1 MTDTSST
8 RTTEGEAQVPRRSRL
23 HRVIRYIP
31 LIAPVL
37 LWAVPCWVLLYTGQR
52 WPLPVMLLGTA
63 LFAFGL
69 VGMPFAMAR
78 GHGRRQ
84 QDRAAI
90 VGDTLLGTS
99 WILFT
104 WSVLL
109 GVLLRL
115 ALTVAAVGGSQDRAR
130 IVAWA
135 VLGVSALMIG
145 WGYAEARRV
154 PRVRRLD
161 VQLPRLGAGLDGLRV
176 VLITDTHY
184 GPLDRARWSARVCE
198 RVNILEADLVCHTGD
213 IADGTAQR
221 RRAQAAPL
229 GTVRATRARVYVTGN
244 HEYYSEAQGW
254 VDLMDELGWE
264 PLRNRHLLLERGG
277 DTLVVAGV
285 DDVTAESSGLAG
297 HRAHLAGALS
307 GADPELPVLLLAHQP
322 KFVDRAA
329 ADGIDLQLSGHTHGG
344 QIWPFHHLVR
354 LDQPALAGLS
364 HHGTRTLLY
373 TSRGTG
379 FWGPPFRVFAP
390 SEITLLI
397 LRSPHTPTSPSTGR
411 ADTST

>member
-8 RTTEGEAQVPRRSRL
+8 RPAEGEAQAPRQRRL
-23 HRVIRYIP
+23 RRLLRYLP
-31 LIAPVL
+31 MIAPVL
-37 LWAVPCWVLLYTGQR
+37 LWAVPCGVLLYTGQH
-52 WPLPVMLLGTA
+52 WPLPVTLAATA
-63 LFAFGL
+63 VFVLGL
-69 VGMPFAMAR
+69 VVMPPAMAR

-90 VGDTLLGTS
+90 IGDTLLGTS
-99 WILFT
+99 WVLFT

-115 ALTVAAVGGSQDRAR
+115 ALTLAGVGEGQDRAR
-130 IVAWA
+130 IVTWA
-135 VLGVSALMIG
+135 VLGISAVLLG

-161 VQLPRLGAGLDGLRV
+161 VQLPRLGAGLDGTRV
-176 VLITDTHY
+176 VLVTDTHY

-198 RVNILEADLVCHTGD
+198 TVNALEADLVCHTGD
-213 IADGTAQR
+213 IADGTAER

-229 GTVRATRARVYVTGN
+229 ATVRATRARVYVTGN

-285 DDVTAESSGLAG
+285 DDVTAESSGLPG
-297 HRAHLAGALS
+297 HRAHLAEALN
-307 GADPELPVLLLAHQP
+307 GTDPDLPVLLLAHQP

-329 ADGIDLQLSGHTHGG
+329 AAGVDLQLSGHTHGG

-354 LDQPALAGLS
+354 IDQPALAGLS
-364 HHGTRTLLY
+364 RHGDRTLLY

-390 SEITLLI
+390 SEITLLV
-397 LRSPHTPTSPSTGR
+397 LRSPNLPTSP
-411 ADTST
+411 

>member
-1 MTDTSST
+1 MTDTS
-8 RTTEGEAQVPRRSRL
+8 EARSADGAAPAPQQSRL
-23 HRVIRYIP
+23 RRLMRYIP

-37 LWAVPCWVLLYTGQR
+37 LWAVPCWVLLHAGQH
-52 WPLPVMLLGTA
+52 WPLPVAVGGTA
-63 LFAFGL
+63 LFVLGL
-69 VGMPFAMAR
+69 VVMPLAMMR

-90 VGDTLLGTS
+90 VGDSLLGAG
-99 WILFT
+99 WVLFT
-104 WSVLL
+104 WSVVL

-115 ALTVAAVGGSQDRAR
+115 ALTVAGVGDGQSRAR
-130 IVAWA
+130 IVTWA
-135 VLGVSALMIG
+135 VIGVAAVLLA

-154 PRVRRLD
+154 PRVRQLD
-161 VQLPRLGAGLDGLRV
+161 VELPRLGAGLDGTRV
-176 VLITDTHY
+176 ALITDTHY

-198 RVNILEADLVCHTGD
+198 KVNALEADLVCHTGD
-213 IADGTAQR
+213 IADGTAER

-297 HRAHLAGALS
+297 HGAHLDGALD
-307 GADPELPVLLLAHQP
+307 GADPDLPVLLLAHQP
-322 KFVDRAA
+322 KFIDRAA
-329 ADGIDLQLSGHTHGG
+329 AGGVDLQLSGHTHGG

-364 HHGTRTLLY
+364 RHGDRTLLY

-390 SEITLLI
+390 SEITLLV
-397 LRSPHTPTSPSTGR
+397 LRSPQQ
-411 ADTST
+411 DTT

>member
-1 MTDTSST
+1 MSATSNT
-8 RTTEGEAQVPRRSRL
+8 RPAESGAPAPRQSRL
-23 HRVIRYIP
+23 HRLMRYSP

-37 LWAVPCWVLLYTGQR
+37 LWAVPCWVLLHAGQH
-52 WPLPVMLLGTA
+52 WPLPVTLVGTA
-63 LFAFGL
+63 LFALGL
-69 VGMPFAMAR
+69 MCMPLAMAR

-84 QDRAAI
+84 SDWAAI

-99 WILFT
+99 WVLFT

-109 GVLLRL
+109 GAVLRL
-115 ALTVAAVGGSQDRAR
+115 ALTVAGVGEGQDRAR
-130 IVAWA
+130 IVTWA
-135 VLGVSALMIG
+135 VLGVTAVLLA

-161 VQLPRLGAGLDGLRV
+161 VQLPRLSAGLDGLRV

-198 RVNILEADLVCHTGD
+198 TVNTLEPDLVCHTGD
-213 IADGTAQR
+213 IADGTAER

-229 GTVRATRARVYVTGN
+229 GTVRATHARVYVTGN

-297 HRAHLAGALS
+297 HRAHLAGALN
-307 GADPELPVLLLAHQP
+307 GADPDLPVLLLAHQP

-329 ADGIDLQLSGHTHGG
+329 AHGIDLQLSGHTHGG

-354 LDQPALAGLS
+354 IDQPALAGLS
-364 HHGTRTLLY
+364 HHGTRTFLY

-390 SEITLLI
+390 SEITLLV
-397 LRSPHTPTSPSTGR
+397 LRSRHLPPSP
-411 ADTST
+411 

>member
-1 MTDTSST
+1 MTDTSETLPADSET
-8 RTTEGEAQVPRRSRL
+8 HAPRRNPLLRL
-23 HRVIRYIP
+23 MRYLP

-37 LWAVPCWVLLYTGQR
+37 LWAVPCGVLLYTGQH
-52 WPLPVMLLGTA
+52 WPLPVTIAGTA
-63 LFAFGL
+63 LFVLGL
-69 VGMPFAMAR
+69 VGMPLAMVR

-84 QDRAAI
+84 QDRVAI
-90 VGDTLLGTS
+90 LGDTLLGGS
-99 WILFT
+99 WVLFT

-115 ALTVAAVGGSQDRAR
+115 ALTLAGVGESQDRAR

-135 VLGVSALMIG
+135 VLGTTAVLLA

-161 VQLPRLGAGLDGLRV
+161 VRLPRLGAGLDGTRV

-184 GPLDRARWSARVCE
+184 GPLDRARWSERVCE
-198 RVNILEADLVCHTGD
+198 TVNTLEADVVCHTGD
-213 IADGTAQR
+213 IADGTAER
-221 RRAQAAPL
+221 RRAQAVPL
-229 GTVRATRARVYVTGN
+229 GTVQATKARVYVTGN

-254 VDLMDELGWE
+254 VDLMGELGWE

-297 HRAHLAGALS
+297 HRAHLAGALD
-307 GADPELPVLLLAHQP
+307 GADPDLPVLLLAHQP
-322 KFVDRAA
+322 KFVDKAA
-329 ADGIDLQLSGHTHGG
+329 AAGIDLQLSGHTHGG

-364 HHGTRTLLY
+364 RHGTRTLLY

-390 SEITLLI
+390 SEITLLV
-397 LRSPHTPTSPSTGR
+397 LRSPQATAAP
-411 ADTST
+411 

>member
-1 MTDTSST
+1 MTDTDKARSADDAAHAT
-8 RTTEGEAQVPRRSRL
+8 QQSRL
-23 HRVIRYIP
+23 GRLMRYLP

-37 LWAVPCWVLLYTGQR
+37 LWTVPCVVLLYTRQH
-52 WPLPVMLLGTA
+52 WPLPVALGGTA
-63 LFAFGL
+63 LFVLGL
-69 VGMPFAMAR
+69 VVMPLAMAR

-84 QDRAAI
+84 QDWAAI
-90 VGDTLLGTS
+90 VGDTLLGGS

-109 GVLLRL
+109 GIVLRL
-115 ALTVAAVGGSQDRAR
+115 ALTVAGVGDGQDRAR
-130 IVAWA
+130 IVTWA
-135 VLGVSALMIG
+135 VLGVAGVLLV

-161 VQLPRLGAGLDGLRV
+161 VQLPRLGPGLDGTRV
-176 VLITDTHY
+176 ALITDTHY

-198 RVNILEADLVCHTGD
+198 KVNTLDADLVCHTGD
-213 IADGTAQR
+213 IADGTAER

-297 HRAHLAGALS
+297 HRAHLAGALD
-307 GADPELPVLLLAHQP
+307 GADPDLPVLLLAHQP
-322 KFVDRAA
+322 KFIDRAA
-329 ADGIDLQLSGHTHGG
+329 AGGVDLQLSGHTHGG

-354 LDQPALAGLS
+354 IDQPALAGLS
-364 HHGTRTLLY
+364 RHGTRTQLY

-390 SEITLLI
+390 SEITLLV
-397 LRSPHTPTSPSTGR
+397 LRSPQRSPTP
-411 ADTST
+411 

>member
-1 MTDTSST
+1 MTDTSNT
-8 RTTEGEAQVPRRSRL
+8 RPADSEARERPSRL
-23 HRVIRYIP
+23 HRLMRFIP

-37 LWAVPCWVLLYTGQR
+37 LWAVPCWVLLYSGQH
-52 WPLPVMLLGTA
+52 WPLPVTLAGTA
-63 LFAFGL
+63 LFVLGL
-69 VGMPFAMAR
+69 VGMPLAMVR

-84 QDRAAI
+84 QDRLAI
-90 VGDTLLGTS
+90 VGDTLLGAS

-109 GVLLRL
+109 SVLLRL
-115 ALTVAAVGGSQDRAR
+115 ALALAGVGEGQDRAR
-130 IVAWA
+130 IVTWA
-135 VLGVSALMIG
+135 VLGVTAVLLA

-161 VQLPRLGAGLDGLRV
+161 VQLPRLGAGLDGTRV

-184 GPLDRARWSARVCE
+184 GPLDRARWSERVCE
-198 RVNILEADLVCHTGD
+198 KVNTLEADLVCHTGD
-213 IADGTAQR
+213 IADGTAER

-229 GTVRATRARVYVTGN
+229 GTVEATRARVYVTGN
-244 HEYYSEAQGW
+244 HEYYREAQGW

-264 PLRNRHLLLERGG
+264 PLRNRHVLLERGG

-297 HRAHLAGALS
+297 HRAHLDGALD

-322 KFVDRAA
+322 KFIDRAA
-329 ADGIDLQLSGHTHGG
+329 AAGIDLQLSGHTHGG

-354 LDQPALAGLS
+354 IDQPTVAGLS
-364 HHGTRTLLY
+364 RHGDRTLLY

-390 SEITLLI
+390 SEITLLV
-397 LRSPHTPTSPSTGR
+397 LRSPQASVSPR
-411 ADTST
+411 

>member
-1 MTDTSST
+1 MTETDDT
-8 RTTEGEAQVPRRSRL
+8 RPAAGEAPAAPRSRL
-23 HRVIRYIP
+23 ERLMRYIP
-31 LIAPVL
+31 LVAPVL
-37 LWAVPCWVLLYTGQR
+37 LWTVPCWILLHTGQH
-52 WPLPVMLLGTA
+52 WPSPVTVIGTV
-63 LFAFGL
+63 LFALGL
-69 VGMPFAMAR
+69 IGMPLAMVR

-84 QDRAAI
+84 QDAAAI
-90 VGDTLLGTS
+90 VGDTLLGS
-99 WILFT
+99 IWVLFT

-115 ALTVAAVGGSQDRAR
+115 ALTVADLGDGQDRAR
-130 IVAWA
+130 TVTWA
-135 VLGVSALMIG
+135 VVGVAAVLLA

-161 VQLPRLGAGLDGLRV
+161 VRLPRLGAGLDGTRV

-198 RVNILEADLVCHTGD
+198 TVNTLEADLVCHTGD
-213 IADGTAQR
+213 IADGTAER

-254 VDLMDELGWE
+254 VDLMHELGWE
-264 PLRNRHLLLERGG
+264 PLRNRHVLLERGG

-285 DDVTAESSGLAG
+285 DDVTAESSGLEG
-297 HRAHLAGALS
+297 HGAHLAGALD
-307 GADPELPVLLLAHQP
+307 GADPGLPVLLLAHQP
-322 KFVDRAA
+322 TFVDRAA
-329 ADGIDLQLSGHTHGG
+329 AHGIDLQLSGHTHGG

-354 LDQPALAGLS
+354 LDQPSLAGLS
-364 HHGTRTLLY
+364 HHGARTLLY

-390 SEITLLI
+390 SEITLLV
-397 LRSPHTPTSPSTGR
+397 LRSPQKS
-411 ADTST
+411 D

>member
-1 MTDTSST
+1 MTEISNTGST
-8 RTTEGEAQVPRRSRL
+8 AQEAQGASRSRL
-23 HRVIRYIP
+23 RRLMRYLP
-31 LIAPVL
+31 LIAPLL
-37 LWAVPCWVLLYTGQR
+37 LWTVPCWVLLHTGQR
-52 WPLPVMLLGTA
+52 WPLPVTLTGTA
-63 LFAFGL
+63 LFALGL
-69 VGMPFAMAR
+69 TGMPLAMAR

-90 VGDTLLGTS
+90 VGDTLLGGI
-99 WILFT
+99 WVLFT

-109 GVLLRL
+109 GVPLRL
-115 ALTVAAVGGSQDRAR
+115 VLAVAGVGDGQGRAR
-130 IVAWA
+130 IVTWTVLCTAA
-135 VLGVSALMIG
+135 VLLA

-161 VQLPRLGAGLDGLRV
+161 VPLPRLGAGLDGTRV

-198 RVNILEADLVCHTGD
+198 TVNGLEADLVCHTGD
-213 IADGTAQR
+213 IADGTAER

-297 HRAHLAGALS
+297 HRAHLAGALQ
-307 GADPELPVLLLAHQP
+307 GADPDLPVLLLAHQP

-329 ADGIDLQLSGHTHGG
+329 AQGIDLQLSGHTHGG

-354 LDQPALAGLS
+354 LDQPVVAGLS
-364 HHGTRTLLY
+364 HHGARTLLY

-390 SEITLLI
+390 SEITLLV
-397 LRSPHTPTSPSTGR
+397 LRSPERSTSP
-411 ADTST
+411 

>member
-1 MTDTSST
+1 MTNSSET
-8 RTTEGEAQVPRRSRL
+8 RLADDAAREPDQGRLRRL
-23 HRVIRYIP
+23 MRYIP

-37 LWAVPCWVLLYTGQR
+37 LWAVPCWVLLHAGQQ
-52 WPLPVMLLGTA
+52 WPAAVRLAGTA
-63 LFAFGL
+63 VFVLGL
-69 VGMPFAMAR
+69 VGMPLAMMH

-90 VGDTLLGTS
+90 AGDALLGIS
-99 WILFT
+99 WVLFT

-115 ALTVAAVGGSQDRAR
+115 ALTLADVGDGQERAR
-130 IVAWA
+130 IVTWSVLGTAA
-135 VLGVSALMIG
+135 VLLA

-161 VQLPRLGAGLDGLRV
+161 VELPRLGAGLDGTRV
-176 VLITDTHY
+176 ALITDTHY
-184 GPLDRARWSARVCE
+184 GPLDRARWSERVCE
-198 RVNILEADLVCHTGD
+198 TVNTLEADLVCHTGD
-213 IADGTAQR
+213 IADGTAER

-285 DDVTAESSGLAG
+285 DDVTAESSGLPG
-297 HRAHLAGALS
+297 HHADLAGALD
-307 GADPELPVLLLAHQP
+307 GADPGLPVLLLAHQP
-322 KFVDRAA
+322 KFVERAA
-329 ADGIDLQLSGHTHGG
+329 ADGVDLQLSGHTHGG

-354 LDQPALAGLS
+354 IDQPVLAGLS
-364 HHGTRTLLY
+364 RHGTRTLLY

-390 SEITLLI
+390 SEITLLV
-397 LRSPHTPTSPSTGR
+397 LRSPQRP
-411 ADTST
+411 AAA

>member
-1 MTDTSST
+1 MTETSDTRSAAD
-8 RTTEGEAQVPRRSRL
+8 EAREAPRSRL
-23 HRVIRYIP
+23 QRLMRYIP

-37 LWAVPCWVLLYTGQR
+37 LWAVPCWVLLHTGQR
-52 WPLPVMLLGTA
+52 WPLPVTLIGTA
-63 LFAFGL
+63 LSVLGL
-69 VGMPFAMAR
+69 AGMPLAMVR

-84 QDRAAI
+84 LDRAAI
-90 VGDTLLGTS
+90 VGDTLLGCV
-99 WILFT
+99 WVLFT

-115 ALTVAAVGGSQDRAR
+115 ALTVGGVGDGQDRAR
-130 IVAWA
+130 IVTWA
-135 VLGVSALMIG
+135 VLGVAAVLLG

-161 VQLPRLGAGLDGLRV
+161 VELPRLGAGLDGTRV

-198 RVNILEADLVCHTGD
+198 TVNTLEADLVCHTGD
-213 IADGTAQR
+213 IADGTAER

-229 GTVRATRARVYVTGN
+229 GTVQATRARVYVTGN

-254 VDLMDELGWE
+254 VDLMGELGWE

-297 HRAHLAGALS
+297 HRAHLTGALR
-307 GADPELPVLLLAHQP
+307 GADPDHPVLLLAHQP
-322 KFVDRAA
+322 KFIDRAA
-329 ADGIDLQLSGHTHGG
+329 AHGIDLQLSGHTHGG
-344 QIWPFHHLVR
+344 QIWPFHYLVR
-354 LDQPALAGLS
+354 LDQPAVAGLS
-364 HHGTRTLLY
+364 GHGARTLLY

-390 SEITLLI
+390 SEITLLV
-397 LRSPHTPTSPSTGR
+397 LRSPRRSG
-411 ADTST
+411 

>member
-8 RTTEGEAQVPRRSRL
+8 RPAEGEAQAPRRRRL
-23 HRVIRYIP
+23 LRYIP
-31 LIAPVL
+31 MIAPVL
-37 LWAVPCWVLLYTGQR
+37 LWAVPCGVLLYTGQH
-52 WPLPVMLLGTA
+52 WPLPVTPVGTA
-63 LFAFGL
+63 LFVLGL
-69 VGMPFAMAR
+69 VGMPLAMAR

-90 VGDTLLGTS
+90 VGDALLGTS
-99 WILFT
+99 WVLFT

-109 GVLLRL
+109 GVLLRPAL
-115 ALTVAAVGGSQDRAR
+115 ALAGVGEGQDRAR
-130 IVAWA
+130 IVTWA
-135 VLGVSALMIG
+135 VLGISAVLLG

-161 VQLPRLGAGLDGLRV
+161 VRLPRLGAGLDGTRV
-176 VLITDTHY
+176 ALVTDTHY

-198 RVNILEADLVCHTGD
+198 TVNALEADLVCHTGD
-213 IADGTAQR
+213 IADGTAER

-229 GTVRATRARVYVTGN
+229 ATVRATRARVYVTGN

-285 DDVTAESSGLAG
+285 DDVTAESSGLPG
-297 HRAHLAGALS
+297 HRAHLAEALN
-307 GADPELPVLLLAHQP
+307 GADPDLPVLLLAHQP

-329 ADGIDLQLSGHTHGG
+329 AAGVDLQLSGHTHGG

-354 LDQPALAGLS
+354 IDQPALAGLS
-364 HHGTRTLLY
+364 RHGARTLLY

-390 SEITLLI
+390 SEITLLV
-397 LRSPHTPTSPSTGR
+397 LRSPDPPTSR
-411 ADTST
+411 

>member
-1 MTDTSST
+1 MTNSSET
-8 RTTEGEAQVPRRSRL
+8 RVADDAARESDHGRLRRL
-23 HRVIRYIP
+23 MRYIP

-37 LWAVPCWVLLYTGQR
+37 LWAVPCWVLLHAGQQ
-52 WPLPVMLLGTA
+52 WPAAVRLAGTA
-63 LFAFGL
+63 VFVLGL
-69 VGMPFAMAR
+69 VGMPLAMMH

-90 VGDTLLGTS
+90 AGDALLGIS
-99 WILFT
+99 WVLFT

-109 GVLLRL
+109 GVVLRL
-115 ALTVAAVGGSQDRAR
+115 ALTLADVGDGQERAR
-130 IVAWA
+130 IVTWSVLGTAA
-135 VLGVSALMIG
+135 VLLA

-161 VQLPRLGAGLDGLRV
+161 VELPRLGAGLDGTRV
-176 VLITDTHY
+176 ALITDTHY
-184 GPLDRARWSARVCE
+184 GPLDRARWSERVCE
-198 RVNILEADLVCHTGD
+198 TVNTLEADLVCHTGD
-213 IADGTAQR
+213 IADGTAER

-229 GTVRATRARVYVTGN
+229 GTVRATKARVYVTGN

-297 HRAHLAGALS
+297 HHADLAGALD
-307 GADPELPVLLLAHQP
+307 GADPGLPVLLLAHQP
-322 KFVDRAA
+322 KFVERAA

-354 LDQPALAGLS
+354 IDQPALAGLS
-364 HHGTRTLLY
+364 RHGARTLLY

-390 SEITLLI
+390 SEITLLV
-397 LRSPHTPTSPSTGR
+397 LRSPQRPT
-411 ADTST
+411 AA

>member
-1 MTDTSST
+1 MTDTSNT
-8 RTTEGEAQVPRRSRL
+8 RPADSDAQAQRQSRL
-23 HRVIRYIP
+23 HRLMRALP

-37 LWAVPCWVLLYTGQR
+37 LWTVPCWVLLFAGQH
-52 WPLPVMLLGTA
+52 WPLPVTAVGTA
-63 LFAFGL
+63 LFVLGL
-69 VGMPFAMAR
+69 IGMPLAMAR

-90 VGDTLLGTS
+90 IGDTLLGTS
-99 WILFT
+99 WVLFT

-109 GVLLRL
+109 GLFLRL
-115 ALTVAAVGGSQDRAR
+115 ALTVTGVGESQDRAR
-130 IVAWA
+130 IVTWA
-135 VLGVSALMIG
+135 VLGTAAALLA
-145 WGYAEARRV
+145 WGYVEARRV

-161 VQLPRLGAGLDGLRV
+161 VRLPRLGAGLDGLRV
-176 VLITDTHY
+176 ALITDTHY

-198 RVNILEADLVCHTGD
+198 TVNTLEADLVCHTGD
-213 IADGTAQR
+213 IADGTAER
-221 RRAQAAPL
+221 RRAQATPL
-229 GTVRATRARVYVTGN
+229 ATVRATHARVYVTGN
-244 HEYYSEAQGW
+244 HEYYSQAQGW

-264 PLRNRHLLLERGG
+264 PLRNRHVLLERGG

-297 HRAHLAGALS
+297 HRAHLTGALD
-307 GADPELPVLLLAHQP
+307 GADPDLPVLLLAHQP
-322 KFVDRAA
+322 KFIDRAA
-329 ADGIDLQLSGHTHGG
+329 AAGIDLQLSGHTHGG

-364 HHGTRTLLY
+364 RHGTRTLLY

-390 SEITLLI
+390 SEITLLV
-397 LRSPHTPTSPSTGR
+397 LRSPHAPTSM
-411 ADTST
+411 

>member
-1 MTDTSST
+1 MSDGSDTRSVEET
-8 RTTEGEAQVPRRSRL
+8 AQAPRPSLL
-23 HRVIRYIP
+23 HRLMRYLP

-37 LWAVPCWVLLYTGQR
+37 LWAVPCWVLLHAGQR
-52 WPLPVMLLGTA
+52 WPLPVALAGTA
-63 LFAFGL
+63 VFVLGL
-69 VGMPFAMAR
+69 VGMPLAMAR

-90 VGDTLLGTS
+90 AGDTLLGVS
-99 WILFT
+99 WVLFT

-109 GVLLRL
+109 GILLRP
-115 ALTVAAVGGSQDRAR
+115 ALRVAGVGDGQDRAR
-130 IVAWA
+130 IVTWA
-135 VLGVSALMIG
+135 VVGTAAVLLA

-161 VQLPRLGAGLDGLRV
+161 VRLPRLGAGLDGTRV

-198 RVNILEADLVCHTGD
+198 TVNTLEADLVCHTGD
-213 IADGTAQR
+213 IADGTAER
-221 RRAQAAPL
+221 RRAQAVPL

-285 DDVTAESSGLAG
+285 DDVTAESSGLPG
-297 HRAHLAGALS
+297 HRAHLAGALD
-307 GADPELPVLLLAHQP
+307 GADPDLPVLLLAHQP

-329 ADGIDLQLSGHTHGG
+329 AAGIDLQLSGHTHGG

-354 LDQPALAGLS
+354 LDQPVLAGLS
-364 HHGTRTLLY
+364 RHGTRTLLY

-390 SEITLLI
+390 SEITLLV
-397 LRSPHTPTSPSTGR
+397 LRSPQLPASP
-411 ADTST
+411 

>member
-1 MTDTSST
+1 MSDTSDT
-8 RTTEGEAQVPRRSRL
+8 RSAEGAAQAPPPSLL
-23 HRVIRYIP
+23 HRLMRYLP

-37 LWAVPCWVLLYTGQR
+37 LWAVPCWVLLHAGQR
-52 WPLPVMLLGTA
+52 WPLPVALVGTA
-63 LFAFGL
+63 VFVLGL
-69 VGMPFAMAR
+69 VGMPLAMAHS
-78 GHGRRQ
+78 HGGRQ
-84 QDRAAI
+84 EDRAAI
-90 VGDTLLGTS
+90 VGDTLLGVS
-99 WILFT
+99 WVLFT

-109 GVLLRL
+109 GVLLRP
-115 ALTVAAVGGSQDRAR
+115 ALRVAGVGDGQDRAR
-130 IVAWA
+130 IVTWA
-135 VLGVSALMIG
+135 VVGTAAVLLA

-161 VQLPRLGAGLDGLRV
+161 VRLPRLGAGLDGTRV

-198 RVNILEADLVCHTGD
+198 TVNTLEADLVCHTGD
-213 IADGTAQR
+213 IADGTAER
-221 RRAQAAPL
+221 RRAQAVPL
-229 GTVRATRARVYVTGN
+229 GSVRATRARVYVTGN

-285 DDVTAESSGLAG
+285 DDVTAESSGLPG
-297 HRAHLAGALS
+297 HRAHLAGALD
-307 GADPELPVLLLAHQP
+307 GADPGLPVLLLAHQP
-322 KFVDRAA
+322 KFIDRAA
-329 ADGIDLQLSGHTHGG
+329 AAGVDLQLSGHTHGG

-364 HHGTRTLLY
+364 HHGARTLLY

-390 SEITLLI
+390 SEITLLV
-397 LRSPHTPTSPSTGR
+397 LRSPQPPASP
-411 ADTST
+411 

>member
-1 MTDTSST
+1 MTDTSDT
-8 RTTEGEAQVPRRSRL
+8 RPAEDEARAPRPSRL
-23 HRVIRYIP
+23 HRLMRFIP

-37 LWAVPCWVLLYTGQR
+37 LWSVPCWVLLYGGQH
-52 WPLPVMLLGTA
+52 WPAAVTAAGTA
-63 LFAFGL
+63 LFVLGL
-69 VGMPFAMAR
+69 VGMPISMVR

-84 QDRAAI
+84 QDRLAI

-99 WILFT
+99 WVLFT

-115 ALTVAAVGGSQDRAR
+115 ALTVAGVGDGQDRAR
-130 IVAWA
+130 LVTWA
-135 VLGVSALMIG
+135 VLGISAVLLA
-145 WGYAEARRV
+145 WGYTEARRV

-161 VQLPRLGAGLDGLRV
+161 VQLPRLGTGLDGLRV
-176 VLITDTHY
+176 ALVTDTHY
-184 GPLDRARWSARVCE
+184 GPLDRARWSERVCE
-198 RVNILEADLVCHTGD
+198 TVNTLEADVVCHTGD
-213 IADGTAQR
+213 IADGTAER
-221 RRAQAAPL
+221 RRAQALPL

-297 HRAHLAGALS
+297 HRAHLDGALS
-307 GADPELPVLLLAHQP
+307 GADPDLPVLLLAHQP
-322 KFVDRAA
+322 KFIDRAA
-329 ADGIDLQLSGHTHGG
+329 AAGIDLQLSGHTHGG
-344 QIWPFHHLVR
+344 QIWPFHYLVR
-354 LDQPALAGLS
+354 IDQPAVAGLS
-364 HHGTRTLLY
+364 RHGARTLLY

-390 SEITLLI
+390 SEITLLV
-397 LRSPHTPTSPSTGR
+397 LRSPR
-411 ADTST
+411 ADA

>member
-1 MTDTSST
+1 MTDTSDT
-8 RTTEGEAQVPRRSRL
+8 RPAEGEAQAARQSRL
-23 HRVIRYIP
+23 HRLMRLLP

-37 LWAVPCWVLLYTGQR
+37 LWTVPCWVLLHAGQH
-52 WPLPVMLLGTA
+52 WPLTVTLAGTA
-63 LFAFGL
+63 LFVLGL
-69 VGMPFAMAR
+69 VGMPLAMVR

-99 WILFT
+99 WVLFT

-109 GVLLRL
+109 GVFLRL
-115 ALTVAAVGGSQDRAR
+115 ALTVAGVGEGQDRAR
-130 IVAWA
+130 IVTWA
-135 VLGVSALMIG
+135 VLGVASTLLA

-161 VQLPRLGAGLDGLRV
+161 VRLPRLGAGLDGLRV
-176 VLITDTHY
+176 VLVTDTHY

-198 RVNILEADLVCHTGD
+198 TVNSLEADVVCHTGD
-213 IADGTAQR
+213 IADGTAER
-221 RRAQAAPL
+221 RRAQALPL

-244 HEYYSEAQGW
+244 HEYYSAAQGW
-254 VDLMDELGWE
+254 VDLMGELGWE
-264 PLRNRHLLLERGG
+264 PLRNRHLLVERGG

-297 HRAHLAGALS
+297 HRAHLAGALQ

-322 KFVDRAA
+322 AFVDRAA
-329 ADGIDLQLSGHTHGG
+329 AAGVDLQLSGHTHGG

-364 HHGTRTLLY
+364 RHGARTLLY

-390 SEITLLI
+390 SEITLLV
-397 LRSPHTPTSPSTGR
+397 LRSPQPPASP
-411 ADTST
+411 

>member
-1 MTDTSST
+1 MTDTSEARSADGAAHA
-8 RTTEGEAQVPRRSRL
+8 TEQSRL
-23 HRVIRYIP
+23 RRLMQYIP

-37 LWAVPCWVLLYTGQR
+37 LWTVPCWVLLHAGQH
-52 WPLPVMLLGTA
+52 WPLPVTLGGTA
-63 LFAFGL
+63 LFVLGL
-69 VGMPFAMAR
+69 ITMPLAMMR

-90 VGDTLLGTS
+90 VGDTLLGAG

-104 WSVLL
+104 WSLLL

-115 ALTVAAVGGSQDRAR
+115 ALTVAGVGDGQDRAR
-130 IVAWA
+130 TVTWA
-135 VLGVSALMIG
+135 VLGTAAVLLA

-161 VQLPRLGAGLDGLRV
+161 VQLPRLGAGLDGTRV

-198 RVNILEADLVCHTGD
+198 TVNTLDADLVCHTGD
-213 IADGTAQR
+213 IADGTAER

-229 GTVRATRARVYVTGN
+229 GTVQATRARVYVTGN
-244 HEYYSEAQGW
+244 HEYYSQAQGW

-297 HRAHLAGALS
+297 HRAHLAGALD
-307 GADPELPVLLLAHQP
+307 GADPDHPVLLLAHQP

-329 ADGIDLQLSGHTHGG
+329 AGGVDLQLSGHTHGG

-354 LDQPALAGLS
+354 IDQPALAGLS
-364 HHGTRTLLY
+364 RHGTHTLLY

-390 SEITLLI
+390 SEITLLV
-397 LRSPHTPTSPSTGR
+397 LRSPQRPPTQPR
-411 ADTST
+411 

>member
-1 MTDTSST
+1 MTDASDT
-8 RTTEGEAQVPRRSRL
+8 RPADGEVQAPRRSRL
-23 HRVIRYIP
+23 LRLMRYLP

-37 LWAVPCWVLLYTGQR
+37 LWAVPCGVLLYTGQH
-52 WPLPVMLLGTA
+52 WPLPVALAGTA
-63 LFAFGL
+63 LFVLGL
-69 VGMPFAMAR
+69 VAMPLAMGR

-84 QDRAAI
+84 QDWAAI
-90 VGDTLLGTS
+90 IGDTLLGAS
-99 WILFT
+99 WVLFT

-115 ALTVAAVGGSQDRAR
+115 ALTLAGVGDGQDRAR
-130 IVAWA
+130 IVTWTILATTA
-135 VLGVSALMIG
+135 VLLS

-161 VQLPRLGAGLDGLRV
+161 VQLPRLGAGLDGTRV
-176 VLITDTHY
+176 ALITDTHY

-198 RVNILEADLVCHTGD
+198 TVNTLEADLVCHTGD
-213 IADGTAQR
+213 IADGTAER

-229 GTVRATRARVYVTGN
+229 GTVRATQALVYVTGN

-254 VDLMDELGWE
+254 VDLMGELGWE
-264 PLRNRHLLLERGG
+264 PLRNRHVLLERGG

-285 DDVTAESSGLAG
+285 DDVTAESSGLPG
-297 HRAHLAGALS
+297 HRAHLAGALN
-307 GADPELPVLLLAHQP
+307 GADPDLPVLLLAHQP
-322 KFVDRAA
+322 KFIDRAA
-329 ADGIDLQLSGHTHGG
+329 AAGIDLQLSGHTHGG

-364 HHGTRTLLY
+364 RHGTRTLLY

-390 SEITLLI
+390 SEITLLV
-397 LRSPHTPTSPSTGR
+397 LRSPNPPVSP
-411 ADTST
+411 

>member
-1 MTDTSST
+1 MTDTSDT
-8 RTTEGEAQVPRRSRL
+8 RTADGAARAARPSPL
-23 HRVIRYIP
+23 HRLMRYLP
-31 LIAPVL
+31 LVAPVL
-37 LWAVPCWVLLYTGQR
+37 LWAVPCWVLLHSGQH
-52 WPLPVMLLGTA
+52 WPLPVTVTGTVVFV
-63 LFAFGL
+63 LGL
-69 VGMPFAMAR
+69 VVMPLAMAR

-84 QDRAAI
+84 QDAAAI
-90 VGDTLLGTS
+90 VGDTLLGGS

-115 ALTVAAVGGSQDRAR
+115 ALVLAGVGDGEERAR

-135 VLGVSALMIG
+135 VLGVTAVVLA
-145 WGYAEARRV
+145 WGTFEARRV
-154 PRVRRLD
+154 PRVRRID
-161 VQLPRLGAGLDGLRV
+161 VPLPRLGAGLDGLRV
-176 VLITDTHY
+176 ALITDTHY
-184 GPLDRARWSARVCE
+184 GPLDRARWSERVCE
-198 RVNILEADLVCHTGD
+198 VVNTLEADVVCHTGD
-213 IADGTAQR
+213 IADGTADR

-254 VDLMDELGWE
+254 VDLMDELGWQ
-264 PLRNRHLLLERGG
+264 PLRNRHLLLERDG

-297 HRAHLAGALS
+297 HRAHLDGALD
-307 GADPELPVLLLAHQP
+307 GADPDLPVLLLAHQP

-329 ADGIDLQLSGHTHGG
+329 AAGVDLQLSGHTHGG

-364 HHGTRTLLY
+364 HHGPRTLLY

-379 FWGPPFRVFAP
+379 FWGPPFRVLAP
-390 SEITLLI
+390 SEITLLV
-397 LRSPHTPTSPSTGR
+397 LRSPHQKPEQETEPQTAP
-411 ADTST
+411 

>member
-1 MTDTSST
+1 MTDTSDT
-8 RTTEGEAQVPRRSRL
+8 RPADGGERAPQPGWL
-23 HRVIRYIP
+23 HRLMRWIP
-31 LIAPVL
+31 LIAPLL
-37 LWAVPCWVLLYTGQR
+37 LWAVPCWVLLYTGQH
-52 WPLPVMLLGTA
+52 WPLPVTLIGTFLFVLGP
-63 LFAFGL
+63 
-69 VGMPFAMAR
+69 VCMPLAMVR

-84 QDRAAI
+84 EDRAAI
-90 VGDTLLGTS
+90 IGDTLLGTS
-99 WILFT
+99 WVLFT
-104 WSVLL
+104 WSVLT
-109 GVLLRL
+109 GVPLRFAL
-115 ALTVAAVGGSQDRAR
+115 AVADAGGPEDRAR
-130 IVAWA
+130 AVTWA
-135 VLGVSALMIG
+135 ALGITAALLT
-145 WGYAEARRV
+145 WGHAEARRV

-161 VQLPRLGAGLDGLRV
+161 VPLPRLGPGLDGTRV
-176 VLITDTHY
+176 VLVTDTHY
-184 GPLDRARWSARVCE
+184 GPLDRARWSARVCA
-198 RVNILEADLVCHTGD
+198 RVNALEADLVCHTGD
-213 IADGTAQR
+213 IADGTAER

-229 GTVRATRARVYVTGN
+229 ATVRATRARVYVTGN

-285 DDVTAESSGLAG
+285 DDVTADSSGLPD

-307 GADPELPVLLLAHQP
+307 GADPGLPVLLLAHQP

-329 ADGIDLQLSGHTHGG
+329 AAGVDLQLSGHTHGG

-364 HHGTRTLLY
+364 RHGARTLLY

-390 SEITLLI
+390 SEITLLV
-397 LRSPHTPTSPSTGR
+397 LRSPHAPP
-411 ADTST
+411 AP

>member
-8 RTTEGEAQVPRRSRL
+8 RSAEDGARAPRQSPLLRL
-23 HRVIRYIP
+23 MRYLP
-31 LIAPVL
+31 LIAPLL
-37 LWAVPCWVLLYTGQR
+37 LWAVPCWVLLHAGQH
-52 WPLPVMLLGTA
+52 WPLPVTLAGTA
-63 LFAFGL
+63 LFALGL
-69 VGMPFAMAR
+69 AGMPLAMVR

-90 VGDTLLGTS
+90 AGDTLLGAS
-99 WILFT
+99 WVLFT

-109 GVLLRL
+109 GVFLRL
-115 ALTVAAVGGSQDRAR
+115 ALAVTGVGESQDRAR
-130 IVAWA
+130 IVTWA
-135 VLGVSALMIG
+135 VLGVAAALLT

-161 VQLPRLGAGLDGLRV
+161 VRLPRLGAGLDGLRV
-176 VLITDTHY
+176 ALITDTHY

-198 RVNILEADLVCHTGD
+198 TVNALEADLVCHTGD
-213 IADGTAQR
+213 IADGTAER
-221 RRAQAAPL
+221 RRAQAVPL
-229 GTVRATRARVYVTGN
+229 GTVRATHARVYVTGN

-297 HRAHLAGALS
+297 HGAHLTGALK
-307 GADPELPVLLLAHQP
+307 GADPDLPVLLLAHQP

-329 ADGIDLQLSGHTHGG
+329 AAGVDLQLSGHTHGG

-364 HHGTRTLLY
+364 HHGARTLLY

-390 SEITLLI
+390 SEITLLV
-397 LRSPHTPTSPSTGR
+397 LRSPQTTTSP
-411 ADTST
+411 

>member
-1 MTDTSST
+1 MTDTS
-8 RTTEGEAQVPRRSRL
+8 EARSADGAAPADGQSRL
-23 HRVIRYIP
+23 RRLMRYIP

-37 LWAVPCWVLLYTGQR
+37 LWAVPCWVLLYAGQH
-52 WPLPVMLLGTA
+52 WPLPAALGGTA
-63 LFAFGL
+63 LSVLGL
-69 VGMPFAMAR
+69 VVMPLAMTR

-90 VGDTLLGTS
+90 VGDTLLGVG
-99 WILFT
+99 WVLFT

-115 ALTVAAVGGSQDRAR
+115 ALTVAGVGDGQDRAR
-130 IVAWA
+130 IVTWA
-135 VLGVSALMIG
+135 VLAVSAVLLVH
-145 WGYAEARRV
+145 GYAEARRV
-154 PRVRRLD
+154 PRVRRLE
-161 VQLPRLGAGLDGLRV
+161 VPLPRLGAGLDGTRV

-184 GPLDRARWSARVCE
+184 GPLDRARWSARVCAE
-198 RVNILEADLVCHTGD
+198 VNALEADLVCHTGD
-213 IADGTAQR
+213 IADGTAER

-229 GTVRATRARVYVTGN
+229 GTVQATRARVYVTGN

-254 VDLMDELGWE
+254 VDLMDELGWK

-297 HRAHLAGALS
+297 HRAHLAGALE
-307 GADPELPVLLLAHQP
+307 GADPGLPVLLLAHQP

-329 ADGIDLQLSGHTHGG
+329 ADGVDLQLSGHTHGG

-364 HHGTRTLLY
+364 RHGERTLLY

-390 SEITLLI
+390 SEITLLV
-397 LRSPHTPTSPSTGR
+397 LRSPQGSSAQPR
-411 ADTST
+411 

>member
-1 MTDTSST
+1 MTETSNT
-8 RTTEGEAQVPRRSRL
+8 RSAAGEARDAPQSRL
-23 HRVIRYIP
+23 QRVTRYIP

-37 LWAVPCWVLLYTGQR
+37 LWAVPCWVLLHTGQH
-52 WPLPVMLLGTA
+52 WPLLAELTGTA
-63 LFAFGL
+63 LCVLGL
-69 VGMPFAMAR
+69 IGMPLAMVR

-90 VGDTLLGTS
+90 AGDTLLGS
-99 WILFT
+99 IWVLFT

-109 GVLLRL
+109 GVLLRPTL
-115 ALTVAAVGGSQDRAR
+115 SVAGVGDGQDRAR
-130 IVAWA
+130 IVTWA
-135 VLGVSALMIG
+135 VLGVTAVLLA

-161 VQLPRLGAGLDGLRV
+161 VRLPRLGEGLDGTRV

-198 RVNILEADLVCHTGD
+198 TVNTLEADLVCHAGD
-213 IADGTAQR
+213 IADGTAER

-229 GTVRATRARVYVTGN
+229 GTVQATRARVYVTGN

-297 HRAHLAGALS
+297 HRAHLAGALH
-307 GADPELPVLLLAHQP
+307 GADSDFPVLLLAHQP
-322 KFVDRAA
+322 KFIDRAVA
-329 ADGIDLQLSGHTHGG
+329 HGIDLQLSGHTHGG

-390 SEITLLI
+390 SEITLLV
-397 LRSPHTPTSPSTGR
+397 LRSPQQSTSP
-411 ADTST
+411 

>member
-1 MTDTSST
+1 MTDT
-8 RTTEGEAQVPRRSRL
+8 GEARSTESPAHATQQGRLRRL
-23 HRVIRYIP
+23 MRYIP

-37 LWAVPCWVLLYTGQR
+37 LWAVPCWVLLHAGQH
-52 WPLPVMLLGTA
+52 WPFPVALGGTA
-63 LFAFGL
+63 LFVLGL
-69 VGMPFAMAR
+69 IAMPLAMAR

-84 QDRAAI
+84 QDWAAI
-90 VGDTLLGTS
+90 VGDTLLGAS
-99 WILFT
+99 WVLFT

-115 ALTVAAVGGSQDRAR
+115 VLTVAGAGDGQSRAR
-130 IVAWA
+130 IVTWA
-135 VLGVSALMIG
+135 VLGVTAVLLA

-161 VQLPRLGAGLDGLRV
+161 VQLPRLGPGLDGTRV
-176 VLITDTHY
+176 ALITDTHY
-184 GPLDRARWSARVCE
+184 GPLDRAGWSARVCAK
-198 RVNILEADLVCHTGD
+198 VNALEADLVCHTGD
-213 IADGTAQR
+213 IADGTAER

-297 HRAHLAGALS
+297 HRAHLDGALN
-307 GADPELPVLLLAHQP
+307 GADPDLPVLLLAHQP

-329 ADGIDLQLSGHTHGG
+329 AGGVDLQLSGHTHGG

-364 HHGTRTLLY
+364 RHGARTLLY

-390 SEITLLI
+390 SEITLLV
-397 LRSPHTPTSPSTGR
+397 LRSPRRPP
-411 ADTST
+411 AQAV